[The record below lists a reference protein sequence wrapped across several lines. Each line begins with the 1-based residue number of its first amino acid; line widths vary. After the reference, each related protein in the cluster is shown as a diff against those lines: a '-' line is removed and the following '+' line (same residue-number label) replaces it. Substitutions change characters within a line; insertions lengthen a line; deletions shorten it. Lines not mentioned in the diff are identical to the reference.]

1 MHNYKKL
8 QVWIDAIDIAVD
20 VYSISSN
27 FPKEEI
33 YGITS
38 QLRRSAVS
46 VPSNIAEGSGR
57 NTKGEFNQILGIAV
71 GSLYELETQ
80 LIISERLN
88 YCKKE
93 EVEPI
98 IEKINVNQKMIF
110 NLKES
115 LYK

>member
-8 QVWIDAIDIAVD
+8 QVWMDAIDIAVD
-20 VYSISSN
+20 VYSVTSK

-57 NTKGEFNQILGIAV
+57 NTTGEFNQFLGIAV
-71 GSLYELETQ
+71 GSSYELETQ

-88 YCKKE
+88 YCKSE
-93 EVEPI
+93 EVNPI
-98 IEKINVNQKMIF
+98 LEKINMNQKMMYK
-110 NLKES
+110 LKES
-115 LYK
+115 IIK